1 MKLRESRTICT
12 TTRSTFVQNQLLITG
27 YLARGRWLMIPMLVQ
42 AWLIASPSRVREPP
56 CPRSCR
62 CDGKI
67 VYCESNAFR
76 DVPKNVSIGCQG
88 LSLRY
93 NSLGSLRAGQF
104 ASLSQLVWLYL
115 DHNYINV
122 VDSQAFQGVRRL
134 KELILSSNK
143 ITQLENSTFHIIPNL
158 RNLDLSY
165 NKLQVLQSNQ
175 FQGLRKLL
183 SLHIRSNSLKI
194 VPMRVFQDCRN
205 LEFLDLGYN
214 RLRSLTR
221 NAFAGLLKLT
231 ELHLEHNQFSKIN
244 FSHFPRLTNLRALY
258 LQWNRVKSVT
268 QGITWTWTSLQKL
281 DLSGND
287 LQVLDANIFHCLPNL
302 QTLNL
307 DSNKLSN
314 VSQEAVAAWISLTA
328 VSLAGNIW
336 NCSHSLCPLVAW
348 LTNFSGN
355 KEATMI
361 CAGPKDVQGMEV
373 MDAMDIFGFCKA
385 TPTPY
390 ILVSTIFVSPLNSGH
405 VPLPTM
411 FRVDKASTPDI
422 LIIPSPI
429 VVTPP
434 LPELDYEHVS
444 FHKIFAGSVA
454 LFLSVAM
461 ILLVI
466 YVSWKRY
473 PSSMKQL
480 QQRSMVRKSRKK
492 LQEAEQTFSSPL
504 QEYYVNYKPTNS
516 ETMDVLVN
524 GTGSCTY
531 TISGSRECEMIHHL
545 LKSISTVG
553 YKRFNS
559 FNHCGK
565 ACHKVQD
572 YDMGIFNHF
581 SGSEF
586 VSQSAPLEP
595 DRMFDQYKDAASTDN
610 RCNRAVEWSS
620 RLRQIHATEECL
632 REESI
637 LESSDCSSVNQ
648 QNRRKK
654 PAGVTPSMV
663 DYPLR
668 CRAERWGVVPKVR
681 GACQWG
687 HCHRSEWFP
696 LGPPRPGVLY
706 DRLSSV
712 YAEHQGLASKPKY
725 RA

>member
-1 MKLRESRTICT
+1 MGS
-12 TTRSTFVQNQLLITG
+12 
-27 YLARGRWLMIPMLVQ
+27 LARGRWLMIPLLVQ
-42 AWLIASPSRVREPP
+42 AWLIASPSRVRERP

-76 DVPKNVSIGCQG
+76 DVPKNVSMGCQG

-93 NSLGSLRAGQF
+93 NSLVSLRAGQF

-115 DHNYINV
+115 DHNYINA

-143 ITQLENSTFHIIPNL
+143 ITQLENSTFHTIPNL

-165 NKLQVLQSNQ
+165 NKLQVLQPNQ

-183 SLHIRSNSLKI
+183 SLHIRSNSLKV

-244 FSHFPRLTNLRALY
+244 FSHFPRLNNLRALY
-258 LQWNRVKSVT
+258 LQWNRIKSIT

-287 LQVLDANIFHCLPNL
+287 LQVLDASIFQCLPNL

-314 VSQEAVAAWISLTA
+314 VSQEAVAAWISLTTI
-328 VSLAGNIW
+328 SLAGNIW
-336 NCSHSLCPLVAW
+336 DCSLSLCPLVAW
-348 LTNFSGN
+348 LRNFKGN

-361 CAGPKDVQGMEV
+361 CAGPKEVQGEKV
-373 MDAMDIFGFCKA
+373 MDAMDTFGICKA

-390 ILVSTIFVSPLNSGH
+390 LLVSTTLISPSKPGRVL
-405 VPLPTM
+405 VPTM
-411 FRVDKASTPDI
+411 SRVDKESTRNTPI
-422 LIIPSPI
+422 VPSPT
-429 VVTPP
+429 VASPP
-434 LPELDYEHVS
+434 VPEQDYEHVS
-444 FHKIFAGSVA
+444 FHKIIAGSVA

-480 QQRSMVRKSRKK
+480 QQHSMVRKRRKK
-492 LQEAEQTFSSPL
+492 AREAERTLSSPL
-504 QEYYVNYKPTNS
+504 QEYYVDYKPTNS

-524 GTGSCTY
+524 GTGPCTY
-531 TISGSRECEMIHHL
+531 TISGSRECEAPQQMGRLAFYRYEQPLVDYCQAHQPLHISMGFDPPAQAVEGRGARERSIAPNSNL
-545 LKSISTVG
+545 LPSMPVASSISLP
-553 YKRFNS
+553 
-559 FNHCGK
+559 
-565 ACHKVQD
+565 Q
-572 YDMGIFNHF
+572 
-581 SGSEF
+581 
-586 VSQSAPLEP
+586 
-595 DRMFDQYKDAASTDN
+595 
-610 RCNRAVEWSS
+610 
-620 RLRQIHATEECL
+620 
-632 REESI
+632 
-637 LESSDCSSVNQ
+637 
-648 QNRRKK
+648 
-654 PAGVTPSMV
+654 
-663 DYPLR
+663 
-668 CRAERWGVVPKVR
+668 
-681 GACQWG
+681 
-687 HCHRSEWFP
+687 
-696 LGPPRPGVLY
+696 
-706 DRLSSV
+706 
-712 YAEHQGLASKPKY
+712 
-725 RA
+725 